1 MQSFTNVLPSK
12 LSIRLLLIVLVI
24 STGITFLTSS
34 VLLYS
39 DYLKDLKVIEENQK
53 RIKEV
58 DLKEL
63 TLDLWEFDWPKVELK
78 LQGILNYP
86 EIDYAYVVL
95 NGGERVAKGDPK
107 RHISSEV
114 VDYSLL
120 YKQKELGILYIQ
132 INYGYVY
139 DRVLEKGISI
149 LLTQFFNTFLVSIL
163 IMILVHR
170 LITRHLHTLANLTH
184 NLSFDSNDKTTFEL
198 ERNYVQDELQA
209 VTDALNEMKS
219 ELYEE
224 LEQRSKVE
232 MELLSEREQLATL
245 NSDLEDKVDER
256 TTDLKKS
263 NDELSIALTNVNS
276 MVLQLQNTQKELIIK
291 EKMLATGGMVVGLAH
306 ELNTP
311 LGVCKTSVSAI
322 SDYVHQMHQAI
333 DSGRLSKESFIN
345 HLSSINTLAKMSEDS
360 IDRISAMISTFKEL
374 SVQEDVIDSVET
386 INIEELLRYCNDW
399 AGANLRGGLTIHCQ
413 CPAGLTIETFKG
425 SIFKVIQSLMENAS
439 LHAFQVDQAGNI
451 YLKAQLSSDNKILFS
466 IEDDG
471 VGIAQAEQARIFEPF
486 YTTKRNEGGLGL
498 GLNIIYNIVTQAL
511 GGTIACKDSEYGGCC
526 FEVSLPPKL
535 TNTDS
540 FERQP
545 L

>member
-1 MQSFTNVLPSK
+1 LQSLTNVLPSK

-107 RHISSEV
+107 RHIYSEV
-114 VDYSLL
+114 VDYSLF

-184 NLSFDSNDKTTFEL
+184 NISFDSNDKTTFEL
-198 ERNYVQDELQA
+198 ERDYVKDELQA
-209 VTDALNEMKS
+209 VTDSLNEMKS

-224 LEQRSKVE
+224 LEQRSKIE
-232 MELLSEREQLATL
+232 KELLSEREQLATL
-245 NSDLEDKVDER
+245 NSDLEDKVEER
-256 TTDLKKS
+256 TMDLKKS

-276 MVLQLQNTQKELIIK
+276 MVLQLQDTQKELIVK

-322 SDYVHQMHQAI
+322 SDFVHQINQAI
-333 DSGRLSKESFIN
+333 ESGHLSKESFIN
-345 HLSSINTLAKMSEDS
+345 QLSSINTLAKMSEDS

-374 SVQEDVIDSVET
+374 SVKEDVIDSVET
-386 INIEELLRYCNDW
+386 IKIEELYRYCNDW

-413 CPAGLTIETFKG
+413 CPAGISIETFKG

-439 LHAFQVDQAGNI
+439 LHAFEEDQAGSI
-451 YLKAQLSSDNKILFS
+451 YLKAKLSNDDRIVFS

-471 VGIAQAEQARIFEPF
+471 AGIAQAEQARIFEPF

-511 GGTIACKDSEYGGCC
+511 GGSIICKDSEHGGCC

-535 TNTDS
+535 TNTET
-540 FERQP
+540 FERKS